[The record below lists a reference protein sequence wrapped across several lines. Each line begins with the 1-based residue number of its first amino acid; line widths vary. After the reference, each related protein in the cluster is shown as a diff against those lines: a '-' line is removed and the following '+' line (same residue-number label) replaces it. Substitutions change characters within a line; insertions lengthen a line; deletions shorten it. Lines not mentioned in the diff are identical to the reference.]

1 MVRVKKG
8 GSLHRAESRRRILEI
23 GWLLCSVYEVLFWFF
38 SFEFLVFS
46 FELVD
51 SVWLIHFC

>member
-23 GWLLCSVYEVLFWFF
+23 GWLLCSVYEVLFGVLVLG
-38 SFEFLVFS
+38 FEF
-46 FELVD
+46 
-51 SVWLIHFC
+51 